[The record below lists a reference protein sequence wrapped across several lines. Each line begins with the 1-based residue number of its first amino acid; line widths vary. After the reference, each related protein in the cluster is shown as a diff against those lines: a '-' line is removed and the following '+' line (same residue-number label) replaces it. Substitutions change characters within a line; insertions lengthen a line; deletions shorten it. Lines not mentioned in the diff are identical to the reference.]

1 MEQGRM
7 GKNSKR
13 SGTGKMGSMGFP
25 SIGRGCR
32 AVVFNVV
39 LALGSMGA
47 WADTIVLKNGH
58 RISASNVVEAGDKI
72 RYETSVGELSL
83 PKSIVDHIE
92 KGSYVSSMAITPP
105 VMDAAHGNGGEIE
118 HAVIHG

>member
-1 MEQGRM
+1 MEQGRV

-13 SGTGKMGSMGFP
+13 SGAGKMGSMGFL
-25 SIGRGCR
+25 SIGRGYR
-32 AVVFNVV
+32 AGVFSVV
-39 LALGSMGA
+39 LALGSAGA

-72 RYETSVGELSL
+72 RYETSGGELSL

-92 KGSYVSSMAITPP
+92 KGFGGGGAASSADSASNMAITPP
-105 VMDAAHGNGGEIE
+105 VMY
-118 HAVIHG
+118 AVRG